1 MGKRFEVVDKDGLIE
16 GTRIIVDTETGVQ
29 YLMAHW
35 TNIGGITVLV
45 DQDGKPLLDRRYA
58 RYDRYPMIEDNR

>member
-1 MGKRFEVVDKDGLIE
+1 MEKRFEIIEKEGFME

-35 TNIGGITVLV
+35 TNIGGLTVLV
-45 DQDGKPLLDRRYA
+45 DRDGKPLLDPRYVK
-58 RYDRYPMIEDNR
+58 

>member
-58 RYDRYPMIEDNR
+58 GYDRYPMIEDKG

>member
-1 MGKRFEVVDKDGLIE
+1 MGKRFEIVEKSGIAE

-35 TNIGGITVLV
+35 TNIGGLTVLV
-45 DQDGKPLLDRRYA
+45 DKDGKPLLDPRYA
-58 RYDRYPMIEDNR
+58 K

>member
-1 MGKRFEVVDKDGLIE
+1 MGKRFEIVEKAGFAE

-35 TNIGGITVLV
+35 TNIGGLTVLV
-45 DQDGKPLLDRRYA
+45 DRDGKPLLDPRYA
-58 RYDRYPMIEDNR
+58 K